1 LSKFVRRTKWYQDLC
16 DAQKEAKMKNEQTTL
31 NENTEGF
38 SAKKPKLKKKA
49 KIPFLKRISFSFL
62 LLFVFQSTNEQVLS
76 RYQENQ
82 ILQEREFV
90 QSYILSQRSKID
102 PKELNRLVDTVIQ
115 ESQNLDFG
123 NSIDSLRINKTS
135 FLLAMI
141 QTESQFKK
149 TARSKKKA
157 QGYMQLLHPTAKW
170 MAEKN
175 GIPYEHKKIQEPEIN
190 ITIGV
195 AYMNYL
201 TKEMGNLEKAT
212 LAYNAG
218 PAAVRKWGGVNAY
231 WTTINEHY
239 KAIET
244 LKKTTSPKKTKLQV
258 MVAML
263 E

>member
-1 LSKFVRRTKWYQDLC
+1 
-16 DAQKEAKMKNEQTTL
+16 MINEPKTL
-31 NENTEGF
+31 NENTQEILP
-38 SAKKPKLKKKA
+38 KNPKLKKKA

-76 RYQENQ
+76 RYQENA

-90 QSYILSQRSKID
+90 QNYILSKRPKID
-102 PKELNRLVDTVIQ
+102 SKELNRLVDAVIN
-115 ESQNLDFG
+115 ESQNLEFG
-123 NSIDSLRINKTS
+123 NSLDTLTINKTS

-157 QGYMQLLHPTAKW
+157 QGYMQLLQPTAAW

-175 GIPYEHKKIQEPEIN
+175 GIKFDAKKILEPEVN
-190 ITIGV
+190 ITIAV
-195 AYMNYL
+195 VYMNYL

-218 PAAVRKWGGVNAY
+218 PAAVRKWGGVNSY

-244 LKKTTSPKKTKLQV
+244 LKKTTRPKKTKLES
-258 MVAML
+258 MVAL
-263 E
+263 LD

>member
-1 LSKFVRRTKWYQDLC
+1 
-16 DAQKEAKMKNEQTTL
+16 MKNEPKTL
-31 NENTEGF
+31 NENNKGKN
-38 SAKKPKLKKKA
+38 SPKPKLRKKA
-49 KIPFLKRISFSFL
+49 KIPFLKRICFSML
-62 LLFVFQSTNEQVLS
+62 LLIIFQSSNEQILS

-82 ILQEREFV
+82 ILQEKDFV
-90 QSYILSQRSKID
+90 RLYIQSKRPKID
-102 PKELNRLVDTVIQ
+102 SKELNRLVDAVIN
-115 ESQNLDFG
+115 ESQNLEFG
-123 NSIDSLRINKTS
+123 NSLDTLTINKTS

-157 QGYMQLLHPTAKW
+157 QGYMQLLQPTAAW

-175 GIPYEHKKIQEPEIN
+175 GIKFDAKKILEPEVN
-190 ITIGV
+190 ITIAV
-195 AYMNYL
+195 VYMNYL

-218 PAAVRKWGGVNAY
+218 PAAVRKWGGVNSY

-244 LKKTTSPKKTKLQV
+244 LKKTTRPKKTKLES
-258 MVAML
+258 MVAL
-263 E
+263 LD

>member
-1 LSKFVRRTKWYQDLC
+1 
-16 DAQKEAKMKNEQTTL
+16 MKNESKNL
-31 NENTEGF
+31 LEKDKGKLSNL
-38 SAKKPKLKKKA
+38 PILKKKA
-49 KIPFLKRISFSFL
+49 KIPFLKRISFILVLVFA
-62 LLFVFQSTNEQVLS
+62 FQSTNEQVFS
-76 RYQENQ
+76 RYQENR
-82 ILQEREFV
+82 LLEEREFV
-90 QSYILSQRSKID
+90 QSYILSQRQQIA
-102 PKELNRLVDTVIQ
+102 PGELHRLVETVLQ

-123 NSIDSLRINKTS
+123 NSIDTLAINKTS

-175 GIPYEHKKIQEPEIN
+175 GIAYEQKKIQEPEIN

-244 LKKTTSPKKTKLQV
+244 LKKTTRPKKTKLQS
-258 MVAML
+258 MVAL
-263 E
+263 LD